1 MSGGRREARTTANG
15 GVEHYEDRYSGVQ
28 RNRPKRNL
36 GFRAWIKRMLFLF
49 DVTMVPYMLDWWERL
64 LVRLVVLIAMW
75 YVCYKSTQ
83 VAMWCF
89 EEFSR
94 RLESSS

>member
-15 GVEHYEDRYSGVQ
+15 GVEHYEDRYSGV